1 MGKKEKKSLKS
12 RLIILLAHLLKWEYQ
27 SDYIG
32 RKSWERTIIEQRERI
47 EKTFAGNPSLKATAD
62 NLIPEVWEKARNL
75 AENETGI
82 RFSLF
87 LKDCQWILDQILDT
101 EFWPSSEET
110 HAKNDKNSRPRWV

>member
-1 MGKKEKKSLKS
+1 MGKKDKRSLKS

-47 EKTFAGNPSLKATAD
+47 EKTFDDNPNLKAIAD
-62 NLIPEVWEKARNL
+62 DLIPEVWEKARNL

-87 LKDCQWILDQILDT
+87 LKNCQWMLDQIIDT
-101 EFWPSSEET
+101 EFWPSSEEAPT
-110 HAKNDKNSRPRWV
+110 KDNKKPRPRWF